1 VPFTSCEGCKALI
14 HKKSGLGNRRG
25 AVTDACKLHDVLKA
39 GWQLART
46 VRCDGAAGR
55 PARPGVCLARVVLTL
70 LLAPRADRALG
81 DLHRQED
88 SMNRTNATPLCA
100 LAASIALAFAVPGV
114 AAEQAQQRY
123 DDSRT
128 SAQQRSDNRLTT
140 RRDFTTERANQSA
153 SDARREAA
161 IATTFMTNP
170 QLRSSD
176 IDVEVNNATA
186 ILTGTVESRVEHNL
200 AEQIAMNVSGINR
213 VDNQLR
219 VDSSYRATARTGT
232 DRDFGTAVADATI
245 TAQVKSKLLWNT
257 NTDGLDIDVDTRNGR
272 VTLSGSVD
280 NAQAR
285 DIAERL
291 ANNTNGVTAV
301 NNRLTVDRNAER
313 TVARI
318 DEDRDDRALRT
329 AARTDRDDRMADR
342 HDRTADRH
350 DTMKHRDDRQTT
362 ASTRNTLRDRDDR
375 AEPVVNDTW
384 ISTKVKSTL
393 LLSRNVPGT
402 AIEVDTNNGV
412 VALSGTVDST
422 AERQLAIELARD
434 IRGVR
439 QVDASGLTVSRSDRA
454 VAADD
459 DDR

>member
-1 VPFTSCEGCKALI
+1 
-14 HKKSGLGNRRG
+14 
-25 AVTDACKLHDVLKA
+25 
-39 GWQLART
+39 
-46 VRCDGAAGR
+46 
-55 PARPGVCLARVVLTL
+55 
-70 LLAPRADRALG
+70 
-81 DLHRQED
+81 
-88 SMNRTNATPLCA
+88 MNRINATPFCA
-100 LAASIALAFAVPGV
+100 LAAGIALAFSVPAV
-114 AAEQAQQRY
+114 AAEQGQRYGDDTRTTAQQRT
-123 DDSRT
+123 DTRM
-128 SAQQRSDNRLTT
+128 TT

-153 SDARREAA
+153 VDARREAA
-161 IATTFMTNP
+161 IASTFMTNS

-176 IDVEVNNATA
+176 IDVEVNNANA
-186 ILTGTVESRVEHNL
+186 VLTGTVETNVERDL

-213 VDNQLR
+213 VDNRLR
-219 VDSSYRATARTGT
+219 VDPSYRPTARTGT
-232 DRDFGTAVADATI
+232 DRDFGTVVSDATI

-257 NTDGLDIDVDTRNGR
+257 NTDGLDINVDTRNGR
-272 VTLSGSVD
+272 VTLSGDVD
-280 NAQAR
+280 SAQAR

-301 NNRLTVDRNAER
+301 NNRLTVSRDADRA
-313 TVARI
+313 TTARY
-318 DEDRDDRALRT
+318 DDRDDRAVRT
-329 AARTDRDDRMADR
+329 TARVDHDRMDRDDRVAD
-342 HDRTADRH
+342 
-350 DTMKHRDDRQTT
+350 RDDR
-362 ASTRNTLRDRDDR
+362 LRDRDDRIVQRDDRQATAATRTTARDTR

-439 QVDASGLTVSRSDRA
+439 QVDASGLTVSRTDRA
-454 VAADD
+454 VAAED